1 MTDHDPANPSRLLME
16 ACDVVDMI
24 ADGVGLPD
32 ECLKRE
38 FLPRREGRK
47 IGRLLTALEALMRRV
62 LVILAFALMPADA
75 ERRPPAKPVVKP
87 AGRPNAPP
95 PRISNPEADPQAA
108 LERELA
114 GLARAS
120 FRLLTPQIH
129 PRDGGAPL
137 RFIGEGEAL
146 GRSSS
151 APREPPQPLI
161 STTRLARRYA
171 AVLRVIANPEPVAK
185 RLAAKLRRLARPDD
199 HVELSRNAAHLDIDT
214 TMWTRGVPKSRDR
227 LWIERHPCRRA
238 HIAAAAQCV
247 SLAEEW
253 WDVCLPIL
261 SGG

>member
-1 MTDHDPANPSRLLME
+1 MTDQDPANPSRLLME

-32 ECLKRE
+32 DCLRRG

-47 IGRLLTALEALMRRV
+47 IGRLLTALEALMRRI
-62 LVILAFALMPADA
+62 LVILAFALMPANA
-75 ERRPPAKPVVKP
+75 ERQPLAKRAAQP
-87 AGRPNAPP
+87 AGRPNAPS
-95 PRISNPEADPQAA
+95 PRASDPEADPQAA

-114 GLARAS
+114 ALATIS
-120 FRLLTPQIH
+120 FRLLTPHDH
-129 PRDGGAPL
+129 PWHGGAPM
-137 RFIGEGEAL
+137 RFIGEGEAI
-146 GRSSS
+146 GRTSS
-151 APREPPQPLI
+151 ASREPPQPLI

-171 AVLRVIANPEPVAK
+171 AALRVIANPEPVAK

-214 TMWTRGVPKSRDR
+214 TVWRRGAPKSKER

-247 SLAEEW
+247 ALAEDW
-253 WDVCLPIL
+253 WDVCLPSL